1 MSRFDV
7 NNGAE
12 QLAQDLQKLGK
23 ISEADHWEILTPASD
38 LLVRKFAAAIKRIFR
53 QNTGKLA
60 ASIQGFRKS
69 GGGDGTHILVYPH
82 GAHHK
87 YQSRTKQRRM
97 KKGRDGVKRE
107 TFVFVNKT
115 ASAGD
120 VGFVLEYGSPARG
133 IKAYHWMENTLEEN
147 SGEISEALQQGFDE
161 YCDKRGI
168 GQ

>member
-12 QLAQDLQKLGK
+12 QLSQDLQKLGK

-87 YQSRTKQRRM
+87 YQSRTKRT
-97 KKGRDGVKRE
+97 KKGGAA
-107 TFVFVNKT
+107 TKT
-115 ASAGD
+115 ANANE

>member
-12 QLAQDLQKLGK
+12 ELMQDLQKLGK

-69 GGGDGTHILVYPH
+69 GGGLPYMLVYPY
-82 GAHHK
+82 GTHHK
-87 YQSRTKQRRM
+87 YKGRTKTRQYKRS
-97 KKGRDGVKRE
+97 KHGRTYTYGGGSKNAE
-107 TFVFVNKT
+107 AN
-115 ASAGD
+115 D